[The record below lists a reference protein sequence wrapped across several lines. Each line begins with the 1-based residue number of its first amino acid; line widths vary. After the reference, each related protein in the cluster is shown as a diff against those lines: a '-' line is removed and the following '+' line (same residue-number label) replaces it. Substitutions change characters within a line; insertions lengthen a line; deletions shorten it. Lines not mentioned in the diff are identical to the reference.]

1 VALNHHPDPH
11 NSRGDHT
18 MTMSRRA
25 VLALAAAAA
34 VAPARAAGWPERPIT
49 IVVPFPPGG
58 STDYTGR
65 LVAAKLN
72 ETFGQSVVVENRSGA
87 TGSIGAGAVARS
99 QPDGYTLLVASIAVF
114 AVNPWLQPQLTYDP
128 TKDFDLITVPVRAA
142 NVLVAN
148 AKFPANSVA
157 ELVAALK
164 KEPGK
169 ISFASSGAGAS
180 DHLAAVLFWQKS
192 GTQGLHVPYRGGAP
206 AINDLIAGH
215 VDVSFQNA
223 NAVLEQV
230 RAGKL
235 KALAV
240 TGSKRQQTYPD
251 TPTLTEA
258 GVPGV
263 DAYSWQGFAGPK
275 GLPADVKAKLF
286 AAVRDGFNAPDT
298 KKQLE
303 GMGFEVFT
311 NTPDEFDKFLAAELA
326 VWRDVIRNGNI
337 TL

>member
-1 VALNHHPDPH
+1 MQGL
-11 NSRGDHT
+11 
-18 MTMSRRA
+18 SRRT
-25 VLALAAAAA
+25 VLALMAAAAA
-34 VAPARAAGWPERPIT
+34 TPAGAASWPERPIT
-49 IVVPFPPGG
+49 VVVPFPPGG

-72 ETFGQSVVVENRSGA
+72 EKFGQSVVVENRSGA
-87 TGSIGAGAVARS
+87 TGSIGAGAVARA
-99 QPDGYTLLVASIAVF
+99 QPDGYTLLVGSIAVF
-114 AVNPWLQPQLTYDP
+114 AVNPWLQPQLPYDP
-128 TKDFDLITVPVRAA
+128 AKDFDLITVPVRAA
-142 NVLVAN
+142 NVLA
-148 AKFPANSVA
+148 AHPKFPANSVA
-157 ELVAALK
+157 ELIALMK
-164 KEPGK
+164 KDAGK
-169 ISFASSGAGAS
+169 VSFASSGAGAS

-192 GTQGLHVPYRGGAP
+192 GTMGLHVPYRGGAP

-223 NAVLEQV
+223 NAILEQV

-240 TGSKRQQTYPD
+240 TGTKRQATYPD

-286 AAVRDGFNAPDT
+286 AAVRDGFNSPDT

-311 NTPDEFDKFLAAELA
+311 NTPEEFDKFLAQEL
-326 VWRDVIRNGNI
+326 VIWRDVIKNGNI

>member
-1 VALNHHPDPH
+1 
-11 NSRGDHT
+11 
-18 MTMSRRA
+18 M
-25 VLALAAAAA
+25 AAAAA
-34 VAPARAAGWPERPIT
+34 SPARAASWPERAIT

-65 LVAAKLN
+65 LVAAKIN
-72 ETFGQSVVVENRSGA
+72 EKFGQSVVVENRSGA

-99 QPDGYTLLVASIAVF
+99 QPDGYTLLVGSIAVF

-128 TKDFDLITVPVRAA
+128 VKDFDLITVPVRAA
-142 NVLVAN
+142 NVLIAN
-148 AKFPANSVA
+148 PKFPANSVA
-157 ELVAALK
+157 ELIAAMK
-164 KEPGK
+164 KDPGK
-169 ISFASSGAGAS
+169 ISFATSGAGAS

-192 GTQGLHVPYRGGAP
+192 GTMGLHVPYRGGAP

-240 TGSKRQQTYPD
+240 TGTKRQATYPD

-258 GVPGV
+258 GVSGV

-311 NTPDEFDKFLAAELA
+311 NTPEEFDKFLAQEL
-326 VWRDVIRNGNI
+326 VTWRDVIKNGNI

>member
-1 VALNHHPDPH
+1 
-11 NSRGDHT
+11 
-18 MTMSRRA
+18 M
-25 VLALAAAAA
+25 AAAAA
-34 VAPARAAGWPERPIT
+34 SPARAASWPERAIT

-65 LVAAKLN
+65 LVAAKIN
-72 ETFGQSVVVENRSGA
+72 EKFGQSVVVENRSGA

-99 QPDGYTLLVASIAVF
+99 QPDGYTLLVGSIAVF

-128 TKDFDLITVPVRAA
+128 VKDFDLITVPVRAA
-142 NVLVAN
+142 NVLIAN
-148 AKFPANSVA
+148 PKFPANSVA
-157 ELVAALK
+157 ELIATMK
-164 KEPGK
+164 KDPGK
-169 ISFASSGAGAS
+169 ISFATSGAGAS

-192 GTQGLHVPYRGGAP
+192 GTMGLHVPYRGGAP

-240 TGSKRQQTYPD
+240 TGTKRQATYPD

-311 NTPDEFDKFLAAELA
+311 NTPEEFDKFLVQELA
-326 VWRDVIRNGNI
+326 TWRDVIKNGNI